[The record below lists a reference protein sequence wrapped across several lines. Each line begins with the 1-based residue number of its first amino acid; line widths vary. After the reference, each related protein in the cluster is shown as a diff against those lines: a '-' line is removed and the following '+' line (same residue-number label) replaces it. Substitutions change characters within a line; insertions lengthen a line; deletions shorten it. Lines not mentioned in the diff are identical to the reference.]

1 MSEHEL
7 LSNKKIIAIIPAR
20 GGSKGIEKKNIR
32 MFAGKPLI
40 AHTIEQALSSNLIQ
54 RTFVSTDDAGITAV
68 SQAHGAEVIRR
79 PAEISGDATSSE
91 IALLHALDYLE
102 NSERLA
108 PDYVVFLQC
117 TSPLR
122 KSHDIDS
129 AVQQLIEENADS
141 LLSVTKS
148 HGFIWQKSGSEARS
162 VNYDYNSRPRRQ
174 DFGGQYIENGSIY
187 ICTNEIMKFNRNRL
201 GGKISIYEMEGWQAF
216 EIDDVADFKLC
227 AWLYEQHL
235 QNEVFVVDSKNLHLI
250 IYDFD
255 GVMTDNRV
263 EVDQNGVETVRV
275 NRSDGLAISELR
287 KRDIPQIIV
296 STEKN
301 PVVQRRA
308 EKLGIPVSHAVD
320 DKQEFIASYMQERGI
335 NPQNV
340 VYVGNDV
347 NDLEA
352 MKIVGMP
359 IAPADAHRAVKK
371 IAKHTTR
378 ARGGE
383 GVVRELLDII
393 K

>member
-122 KSHDIDS
+122 KPHDIDS

-141 LLSVTKS
+141 LLSVTKN
-148 HGFIWQKSGSEARS
+148 HGIHRPNEACL
-162 VNYDYNSRPRRQ
+162 RR
-174 DFGGQYIENGSIY
+174 
-187 ICTNEIMKFNRNRL
+187 
-201 GGKISIYEMEGWQAF
+201 
-216 EIDDVADFKLC
+216 
-227 AWLYEQHL
+227 
-235 QNEVFVVDSKNLHLI
+235 HLI
-250 IYDFD
+250 HMGHD
-255 GVMTDNRV
+255 GFFMR
-263 EVDQNGVETVRV
+263 NGHIEPINT
-275 NRSDGLAISELR
+275 
-287 KRDIPQIIV
+287 
-296 STEKN
+296 
-301 PVVQRRA
+301 QRQSPNHCC
-308 EKLGIPVSHAVD
+308 G
-320 DKQEFIASYMQERGI
+320 
-335 NPQNV
+335 
-340 VYVGNDV
+340 
-347 NDLEA
+347 
-352 MKIVGMP
+352 
-359 IAPADAHRAVKK
+359 
-371 IAKHTTR
+371 
-378 ARGGE
+378 
-383 GVVRELLDII
+383 
-393 K
+393 